1 MKSLLRI
8 TTVLALFV
16 TLSACGGETNTPDKK
31 TSTATAKSES
41 ELTSFQ
47 LEHGIGPVVE
57 PITLGEL
64 NMEWVEKGRA
74 IFEMKCEMCH
84 SMDNRVVG
92 PALGDVLE
100 KRTPTYVMNMIL
112 NPGEMTKKHPEA
124 KKLLQEYMS
133 IMPFQNVEREDARAI
148 VEFLRTQSDS

>member
-8 TTVLALFV
+8 LAVLILFV
-16 TLSACGGETNTPDKK
+16 TVYACGGDSKSTENNT
-31 TSTATAKSES
+31 SATAAKSES

-57 PITLGEL
+57 PISLGEL
-64 NMEWVEKGRA
+64 NMEWVDKGRA

-84 SMDNRVVG
+84 SMENRVVG
-92 PALGDVLE
+92 PPLGDVLE

-133 IMPFQNVEREDARAI
+133 IMP
-148 VEFLRTQSDS
+148 

>member
-8 TTVLALFV
+8 ITALILFV
-16 TLSACGGETNTPDKK
+16 TINACGGEN
-31 TSTATAKSES
+31 TSTDQKSSKTPAKSGS
-41 ELTSFQ
+41 ELSAFQ

-64 NMEWVEKGRA
+64 NMEWVEKGRQV
-74 IFEMKCEMCH
+74 FEMKCEMCH

-92 PALGDVLE
+92 PALGNVLE

-124 KKLLQEYMS
+124 QKLLQEYMS

-148 VEFLRTQSDS
+148 VEFLRTHSDS

>member
-1 MKSLLRI
+1 MKSTLRLLTVI
-8 TTVLALFV
+8 TLFV
-16 TLSACGGETNTPDKK
+16 TINACGGENNNADQKSPNK
-31 TSTATAKSES
+31 STKSDS
-41 ELTSFQ
+41 ELSAFQ

-64 NMEWVEKGRA
+64 NMEWVDKGRQ

-84 SMDNRVVG
+84 SMENRVVG
-92 PALGDVLE
+92 PPLGDVLE
-100 KRTPTYVMNMIL
+100 IRTPTYVMNMIL

-148 VEFLRTQSDS
+148 VEFLRTHSDS

>member
-8 TTVLALFV
+8 IAVLTLFV
-16 TLSACGGETNTPDKK
+16 TLYACGGDSKSTENNTSRP
-31 TSTATAKSES
+31 AAKSES
-41 ELTSFQ
+41 ELTAFQ

-57 PITLGEL
+57 PISLDEL
-64 NMEWVEKGRA
+64 NMEWVDKGRA

-84 SMDNRVVG
+84 SMENRVVG
-92 PALGDVLE
+92 PPLGNVLE

-148 VEFLRTQSDS
+148 VEFLRTHSDS